1 MNIRRLLPLLFLV
14 AAAACNND
22 EEPWPSLITEMA
34 DILTDEEGTLCQ
46 LHTDSEV
53 NYQLTNPVAGYA
65 PSVAYRILADY
76 TDEGNGRATLYQ
88 MTPAYILRDSTACG
102 QTHPTGVLSVWRASR
117 YINLR
122 LTPKTKGGQMYFGFL
137 VDSIRPGRVFLSL
150 HHNQHSDPLAYTREV
165 YASLPVDS
173 IPGLQAGDSVS
184 LTVRTFDGQKTWSF
198 KQ

>member
-76 TDEGNGRATLYQ
+76 NTGELEMSYGIYESIASLSTPPRVVVPDSGAVSAAWKTYEAAT
-88 MTPAYILRDSTACG
+88 STTSAKPSCFM
-102 QTHPTGVLSVWRASR
+102 ASR
-117 YINLR
+117 NR
-122 LTPKTKGGQMYFGFL
+122 SG
-137 VDSIRPGRVFLSL
+137 
-150 HHNQHSDPLAYTREV
+150 
-165 YASLPVDS
+165 
-173 IPGLQAGDSVS
+173 VS
-184 LTVRTFDGQKTWSF
+184 LGPN
-198 KQ
+198 